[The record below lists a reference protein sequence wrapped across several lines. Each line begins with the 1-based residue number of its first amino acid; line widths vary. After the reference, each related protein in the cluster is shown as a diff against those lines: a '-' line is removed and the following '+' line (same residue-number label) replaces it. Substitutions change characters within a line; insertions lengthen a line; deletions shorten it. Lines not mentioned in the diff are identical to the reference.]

1 MTLDYVLVTA
11 IIGAL
16 YLAVKQFL
24 PDFPISDVVF
34 QTVILYLLAKI
45 GVTVVGS
52 PAAAIRRLFA
62 KG

>member
-1 MTLDYVLVTA
+1 MSIEYTIVAAVVSA
-11 IIGAL
+11 A
-16 YLAVKQFL
+16 YLIVKQYL
-24 PDFPISDVVF
+24 PDFPVSDVVF